1 MKEDVKKATRLIIRK
16 DGEYMVGR
24 ILYSRELRWS
34 TSPNDAWWTRDRE
47 KAEFVAGELGAA
59 VVLYNPV
66 VNQIRDLGKPQ
77 K

>member
-1 MKEDVKKATRLIIRK
+1 MTEDLRKATRLIIKK

-24 ILYSRELRWS
+24 ILYSRDLRWS

-47 KAEFVAGELGAA
+47 QAEFVARQLGAT

-66 VNQIRDLGKPQ
+66 VNQIREL
-77 K
+77 